1 METQEILTSKSNVE
15 KNKTKNGAGGIR
27 LPDFRLYKKI
37 LSSKP
42 YGTGTKKEI

>member
-27 LPDFRLYKKI
+27 LPDLRLYFRD
-37 LSSKP
+37 
-42 YGTGTKKEI
+42 TGIKTVW